1 MADNI
6 SAGVTSPATT
16 QKVGSESS
24 TLSEWA
30 GPYVTEM
37 LGKSKALSETPYQV
51 YQGPMTAG
59 ASDLQSKMFQGLG
72 GLSYPTILGKS
83 FTGQAPAGAL
93 DASGKPMTDQGVVGQ
108 YMNPYLQAA
117 LQPQLDELRRQSQI
131 TQMQNAAKATGAGA
145 FGGTRQALMDTE
157 TQRNLM
163 QEMNKTVGQG
173 YASAFDKA
181 MQQFNA
187 EQAQAKTLSDI
198 LAETGKTQRDIEQQG
213 ITADYNEFLAQRD
226 YPQKMLQFQQSM
238 LQNLP
243 ISTISYAP
251 GQQSSLGQFSSTVG
265 GLGSLLDSLKG
276 LGVNIGS
283 LTK

>member
-1 MADNI
+1 MADTT
-6 SAGVTSPATT
+6 SAGVTTPATT

-72 GLSYPTILGKS
+72 GLSYPTNLGKS
-83 FTGQAPAGAL
+83 FSDTATAQ
-93 DASGKPMTDQGVVGQ
+93 Q